1 MRGRRPEP
9 AAVKEQKQAVRSA
22 RKARAAAPSAGLS
35 TPAGTPAAPAW
46 LREDG
51 RRIWVQLA
59 PALYAAKLLTAAD
72 VMTFGRYCSNFAKW
86 LKMQRM
92 LAKDGEVYWTESQHG
107 KLRRAHP
114 AFGIAD
120 RIERQLLA
128 AEDRFGLNP
137 AERQRIFAARAQTGA
152 SGDLFDQSA
161 PNPGMP
167 STERR
172 PDDPAAAPTQP
183 AEPAAPIG
191 FLRRDLN

>member
-9 AAVKEQKQAVRSA
+9 AGVKQQKQAVRSA
-22 RKARAAAPSAGLS
+22 RKPRAPSS
-35 TPAGTPAAPAW
+35 TAAIVAPTGMPAAPAW
-46 LREDG
+46 LKEDG
-51 RRIWVQLA
+51 RKIWARLA

-72 VMTFGRYCSNFAKW
+72 AMTFARYCANFAKW

-120 RIERQLLA
+120 RVERQLLA

-137 AERQRIFAARAQTGA
+137 AERQRIFAARAQTGV
-152 SGDLFDQSA
+152 SGDLFDA
-161 PNPGMP
+161 MAKLGTP
-167 STERR
+167 SGERR
-172 PDDPAAAPTQP
+172 PDDPAASPTPP
-183 AEPAAPIG
+183 AQPAAPIG